1 MLNNAGHQTTVYQNH
16 NEIPPHIYQDG
27 YNQKHKKI
35 TSAGGDTEKLVLSYT
50 AGRNVKWYSC
60 FGKQSVSSSK
70 GYT

>member
-27 YNQKHKKI
+27 YNQRHKKI

-50 AGRNVKWYSC
+50 AGRNLY
-60 FGKQSVSSSK
+60 
-70 GYT
+70 